1 MTRIKRLTPRLANQI
16 AAGEVVER
24 PASVIKELL
33 ENALDAG
40 ATRIDI
46 SLENGGVKRML
57 VRDNGEGVSPDD
69 LKLALERHA
78 TSKIQEQED
87 LEGIS
92 TLGFRGE
99 ALASIASVSK
109 LTMTSNASDEKS
121 GWRVR
126 SEGESMRSALEP
138 AAHPRGTTVDVEDL
152 FYNTPARRKFL
163 RTERT
168 ELSRIED
175 IVRKISLSHPAVQL
189 QLTHQGKSLRQYASA
204 MSMAEREFRVRQ
216 ALGAAFIEAAM
227 YFEEQKEGMT
237 LSGWIATPSYS
248 RSQADQQYFFVN
260 GRSIRD
266 KVLSHAV
273 RQGYHD
279 VLHHGRQPAY
289 VVFFELDPRL
299 VDVNVHPTKHEVRFR
314 ESRSVH
320 NFIFSTVHHV
330 LSRSLA
336 QGGAATR
343 SQEES
348 IPSAQNYLGPS
359 NGSSS
364 NFAQRSLLMAERE
377 SRPQSLSAAL
387 DFLAMA
393 NPGSNRP
400 EPNAPALAEA
410 GSSDTGSEMRLSA
423 QDGQEIPPLGYAIG
437 QLLGVYILAQNESGL
452 IVVDMHAA
460 HERITYE
467 QMKQQM
473 DEAGVTSQPLLVP
486 QSVAVSTREVT
497 AFELHRDVLL
507 DRGLRLEVASDESI
521 IIRAVPALLQREHAE
536 QLVRDVLADLVEH
549 GQTER
554 LTEQRDELLATMA
567 CHGAVR
573 ANRRLSL
580 QEMNHLLRLMEETER
595 SSQCNH
601 GRPTWF
607 QISLAE
613 LDSLFSRGR

>member
-46 SLENGGVKRML
+46 ALENGGVKRML
-57 VRDNGEGVSPDD
+57 VRDNGEGVSADD

-216 ALGAAFIEAAM
+216 ALGAAFIDAAM

-237 LSGWIATPSYS
+237 LSGWVATPSYS

-289 VVFFELDPRL
+289 VIFFELDPRL

-336 QGGAATR
+336 EGGAATP
-343 SQEES
+343 SQEAS
-348 IPSAQNYLGPS
+348 TPGAQYDP
-359 NGSSS
+359 GSSS
-364 NFAQRSLLMAERE
+364 LSSNLFSQRSLLMAERE
-377 SRPQSLSAAL
+377 GRPQSLSAAL

-393 NPGSNRP
+393 NPRSKAL
-400 EPNAPALAEA
+400 EPGTAPLAEA
-410 GSSDTGSEMRLSA
+410 GSSDAA
-423 QDGQEIPPLGYAIG
+423 QNEQEIPPLGYAIG

-486 QSVAVSTREVT
+486 QSVAVSTREVS
-497 AFELHRDVLL
+497 ALESHRDVLL
-507 DRGLRLEVASDESI
+507 ARGLRLEVASDESI

>member
-1 MTRIKRLTPRLANQI
+1 MTRIQRLSPRLANQI

-33 ENALDAG
+33 ENALDAE

-46 SLENGGVKRML
+46 VLEAGGSKRML
-57 VRDNGEGVSPDD
+57 VRDNGRGVPADD

-78 TSKIQEQED
+78 TSKISEQED
-87 LEGIS
+87 LEGIA

-109 LTMTSNASDEKS
+109 LVMTSNASDEKA
-121 GWRVR
+121 GWCVR
-126 SEGESMRSALEP
+126 SAGESMQSELSP

-163 RTERT
+163 RTEKT
-168 ELSRIED
+168 ELARIED
-175 IVRKISLSHPAVQL
+175 IVRKISLSHPKVQL
-189 QLTHQGKSLRQYASA
+189 SLTHQGKVVRQYAAA
-204 MSMAEREFRVRQ
+204 MSMNERELRVKQ
-216 ALGAAFIEAAM
+216 ALGPAFIEAAM
-227 YFEEQKEGMT
+227 YFEEERGGMR
-237 LSGWIATPSYS
+237 LSGWVATPRYS

-273 RQGYHD
+273 RQGYQD
-279 VLHHGRQPAY
+279 VLHYGRHPAY
-289 VVFFELDPRL
+289 VIFFELDPRH

-314 ESRSVH
+314 ESRGVH
-320 NFIFSTVHHV
+320 DFIFSTIHQV
-330 LSRSLA
+330 LAKSQA
-336 QGGAATR
+336 GGEFARAADDAFQMDGR
-343 SQEES
+343 DA
-348 IPSAQNYLGPS
+348 PSWTGVVS
-359 NGSSS
+359 
-364 NFAQRSLLMAERE
+364 QRSL
-377 SRPQSLSAAL
+377 SLSGAGPSAVNIASAL
-387 DFLAMA
+387 QFLALA
-393 NPGSNRP
+393 KPNQNP
-400 EPNAPALAEA
+400 AFEA
-410 GSSDTGSEMRLSA
+410 
-423 QDGQEIPPLGYAIG
+423 DGQVAQIDDEAPSWRAQPSVAGAEDHGIPPLGFAIG
-437 QLLGVYILAQNESGL
+437 QLLGIYVLAQNAAGL
-452 IVVDMHAA
+452 VVVDMHAA

-473 DEAGVTSQPLLVP
+473 DRMGVTRQPLLVP
-486 QSVAVSTREVT
+486 VSVSLSTREV
-497 AFELHRDVLL
+497 AALEAHL
-507 DRGLRLEVASDESI
+507 DDLSMRGLVFEIASEESI
-521 IIRAVPALLQREHAE
+521 IIRSVPALIQRDQAE
-536 QLVRDVLADLVEH
+536 QLVRDVAADLVEF
-549 GQTER
+549 GQSNR
-554 LTEQRDELLATMA
+554 LQEERDELLATMA
-567 CHGAVR
+567 CHGSVR

>member
-1 MTRIKRLTPRLANQI
+1 MTRIQRLSPRLANQI

-33 ENALDAG
+33 ENALDAE

-46 SLENGGVKRML
+46 VLEAGGSKRML
-57 VRDNGEGVSPDD
+57 VRDNGRGVPADD

-78 TSKIQEQED
+78 TSKISEQED
-87 LEGIS
+87 LEGIA

-109 LTMTSNASDEKS
+109 LVMTSNASDEKA
-121 GWRVR
+121 GWCVR
-126 SEGESMRSALEP
+126 SAGESMQSELSP

-163 RTERT
+163 RTEKT
-168 ELSRIED
+168 ELARIED
-175 IVRKISLSHPAVQL
+175 IVRKISLSHPKVQL
-189 QLTHQGKSLRQYASA
+189 SLMHQGKVVRQYAAA
-204 MSMAEREFRVRQ
+204 MSINERELRVKQ
-216 ALGAAFIEAAM
+216 ALGPAFIEAAM
-227 YFEEQKEGMT
+227 YFEEERGGMR
-237 LSGWIATPSYS
+237 LSGWVATPRYS

-273 RQGYHD
+273 RQGYQD
-279 VLHHGRQPAY
+279 VLHYGRHPAY
-289 VVFFELDPRL
+289 VIFFELDPRH

-314 ESRSVH
+314 ESRGVH
-320 NFIFSTVHHV
+320 DFIFSTIHQV
-330 LSRSLA
+330 LAKSQA
-336 QGGAATR
+336 GGEFARAADDAFQMDGR
-343 SQEES
+343 DA
-348 IPSAQNYLGPS
+348 PSWTGVVS
-359 NGSSS
+359 
-364 NFAQRSLLMAERE
+364 QRSL
-377 SRPQSLSAAL
+377 SLSGTGPSAVNIASAL
-387 DFLAMA
+387 QFLA
-393 NPGSNRP
+393 
-400 EPNAPALAEA
+400 LAKPSQSPTFEA
-410 GSSDTGSEMRLSA
+410 
-423 QDGQEIPPLGYAIG
+423 DGQVAQIDEEAPSWLAQSSVVGAEDHGIPPLGYAIG
-437 QLLGVYILAQNESGL
+437 QLLGIYVLAQNAAGL

-473 DEAGVTSQPLLVP
+473 DRTGVTRQPLLVP
-486 QSVAVSTREVT
+486 VSVSLSTREV
-497 AFELHRDVLL
+497 AALEAHL
-507 DRGLRLEVASDESI
+507 DDLSMRGLVFEIASEESI
-521 IIRAVPALLQREHAE
+521 IIRSVPALIQRDQAE
-536 QLVRDVLADLVEH
+536 QLVRDVAADLVEF
-549 GQTER
+549 GQSNR
-554 LTEQRDELLATMA
+554 LQEERDELLATMA
-567 CHGAVR
+567 CHGSVR

>member
-46 SLENGGVKRML
+46 ALENGGVKRML
-57 VRDNGEGVSPDD
+57 VRDNGEGVSADD

-216 ALGAAFIEAAM
+216 ALGAAFIDAAM

-237 LSGWIATPSYS
+237 LSGWVATPSYS

-289 VVFFELDPRL
+289 VIFFELDPRL

-336 QGGAATR
+336 KGGAATP

-348 IPSAQNYLGPS
+348 MPGAQYDP
-359 NGSSS
+359 GSSS
-364 NFAQRSLLMAERE
+364 LSSNVFSQRSLLMAERE
-377 SRPQSLSAAL
+377 GRPQSLSAAL

-393 NPGSNRP
+393 NPRSKEF
-400 EPNAPALAEA
+400 EPGAAPLAEA
-410 GSSDTGSEMRLSA
+410 GSSDAA
-423 QDGQEIPPLGYAIG
+423 QNEQEIPPLGYAIG

-497 AFELHRDVLL
+497 AFESHRDVLL
-507 DRGLRLEVASDESI
+507 ARGLRLEVASDESI

>member
-1 MTRIKRLTPRLANQI
+1 MTRIQRLSPRLANQI

-33 ENALDAG
+33 ENALDAE

-46 SLENGGVKRML
+46 VLEAGGSKRML
-57 VRDNGEGVSPDD
+57 VRDNGRGVPADD

-78 TSKIQEQED
+78 TSKISEQED
-87 LEGIS
+87 LEGIA

-109 LTMTSNASDEKS
+109 LVMTSNASDEKS
-121 GWRVR
+121 GWCVR
-126 SEGESMRSALEP
+126 SAGESMQSELSP

-163 RTERT
+163 RTEKT
-168 ELSRIED
+168 ELARIED
-175 IVRKISLSHPAVQL
+175 IVRKISLSHPKVQL
-189 QLTHQGKSLRQYASA
+189 SLTHQGKVVRQYAAA
-204 MSMAEREFRVRQ
+204 MSMNERELRVKQ
-216 ALGAAFIEAAM
+216 ALGPAFIEAAM
-227 YFEEQKEGMT
+227 YFEEERGGMR
-237 LSGWIATPSYS
+237 LSGWIATPRYS

-273 RQGYHD
+273 RQGYQD
-279 VLHHGRQPAY
+279 VLHYGRHPAY
-289 VVFFELDPRL
+289 VIFFELNPRH

-314 ESRSVH
+314 ESRGVH
-320 NFIFSTVHHV
+320 DFIFSTIHQV
-330 LSRSLA
+330 LAKSQA
-336 QGGAATR
+336 GGQFERDVDDALQVSGRDA
-343 SQEES
+343 
-348 IPSAQNYLGPS
+348 PSWASGLS
-359 NGSSS
+359 
-364 NFAQRSLLMAERE
+364 QRSL
-377 SRPQSLSAAL
+377 SLSVAGPSAANISSAL
-387 DFLAMA
+387 RFL
-393 NPGSNRP
+393 
-400 EPNAPALAEA
+400 ELAKPSQSAAFEA
-410 GSSDTGSEMRLSA
+410 
-423 QDGQEIPPLGYAIG
+423 DGQVAQRDDEAPSWLAQPVSVAGPEDDGIPPLGYAIG
-437 QLLGVYILAQNESGL
+437 QLLGIYVLAQNTAGL

-473 DEAGVTSQPLLVP
+473 DRTGVTRQPLLVP
-486 QSVAVSTREVT
+486 VSVSLSTREV
-497 AFELHRDVLL
+497 AALEVNQDDLSM
-507 DRGLRLEVASDESI
+507 RGLVFEIASEESI
-521 IIRAVPALLQREHAE
+521 IIRSVPALTQRDQAE
-536 QLVRDVLADLVEH
+536 QLVRDVAADLIEF
-549 GQTER
+549 GQSNR
-554 LTEQRDELLATMA
+554 LKEERDELLATMA
-567 CHGAVR
+567 CHGSVR

-613 LDSLFSRGR
+613 LDGLFSRGR

>member
-46 SLENGGVKRML
+46 ALENGGVKRML
-57 VRDNGEGVSPDD
+57 VRDNGEGVSADD

-216 ALGAAFIEAAM
+216 ALGAAFIDAAM

-237 LSGWIATPSYS
+237 LSGWVATPSYS

-289 VVFFELDPRL
+289 VIFFELDPRL

-336 QGGAATR
+336 KGGAATP
-343 SQEES
+343 SQEAS
-348 IPSAQNYLGPS
+348 MPGAQYDP
-359 NGSSS
+359 GSSS
-364 NFAQRSLLMAERE
+364 LSSNLFSQRSLLMAERE
-377 SRPQSLSAAL
+377 GRPQSLSAAL

-393 NPGSNRP
+393 NPRSKAL
-400 EPNAPALAEA
+400 EPGAAPLAEA
-410 GSSDTGSEMRLSA
+410 GSSDAA
-423 QDGQEIPPLGYAIG
+423 QNEQEIPPLGYAIG

-486 QSVAVSTREVT
+486 QSVAVSTREVS
-497 AFELHRDVLL
+497 ALESHRDVLL
-507 DRGLRLEVASDESI
+507 ARGLRLEVASDESI

>member
-1 MTRIKRLTPRLANQI
+1 MTRIQRLSPRLANQI

-33 ENALDAG
+33 ENALDAE

-46 SLENGGVKRML
+46 VLEAGGSKRML
-57 VRDNGEGVSPDD
+57 VRDNGRGVPADD

-78 TSKIQEQED
+78 TSKISEQED
-87 LEGIS
+87 LEGIA

-109 LTMTSNASDEKS
+109 LVMTSNASDEKA
-121 GWRVR
+121 GWCVR
-126 SEGESMRSALEP
+126 SAGESMQSELSP

-163 RTERT
+163 RTEKT
-168 ELSRIED
+168 ELARIED
-175 IVRKISLSHPAVQL
+175 IVRKISLSHPKVQL
-189 QLTHQGKSLRQYASA
+189 SLTHQGKVVRQYAAA
-204 MSMAEREFRVRQ
+204 MSMNERELRVKQ
-216 ALGAAFIEAAM
+216 ALGPAFIEAAM
-227 YFEEQKEGMT
+227 YFEEERGGMR
-237 LSGWIATPSYS
+237 LSGWVATPRYS

-273 RQGYHD
+273 RQGYQD
-279 VLHHGRQPAY
+279 VLHYGRHPAY
-289 VVFFELDPRL
+289 VIFFELDPRH

-314 ESRSVH
+314 ESRGVH
-320 NFIFSTVHHV
+320 DFIFSTIHQV
-330 LSRSLA
+330 LAKSQA
-336 QGGAATR
+336 GGEFARPADDAFQMDGR
-343 SQEES
+343 DA
-348 IPSAQNYLGPS
+348 PSWTGVVS
-359 NGSSS
+359 
-364 NFAQRSLLMAERE
+364 QRSL
-377 SRPQSLSAAL
+377 SLSGAGPSAVNIASAL
-387 DFLAMA
+387 QFLALA
-393 NPGSNRP
+393 KPNQNP
-400 EPNAPALAEA
+400 AFEA
-410 GSSDTGSEMRLSA
+410 
-423 QDGQEIPPLGYAIG
+423 DGQVAQIDEEAPSWLAQSSVVGAEEHGIPPLGYAIG
-437 QLLGVYILAQNESGL
+437 QLLGIYVLAQNAAGL

-473 DEAGVTSQPLLVP
+473 DRTGVTRQPLLVP
-486 QSVAVSTREVT
+486 VSVSLSTREV
-497 AFELHRDVLL
+497 AALEAHL
-507 DRGLRLEVASDESI
+507 DDLSMRGLVFEIASEESI
-521 IIRAVPALLQREHAE
+521 IIRSVPALIQRDQAE
-536 QLVRDVLADLVEH
+536 QLVRDVAADLVEF
-549 GQTER
+549 GQSNR
-554 LTEQRDELLATMA
+554 LQEERDELLATMA
-567 CHGAVR
+567 CHGSVR

>member
-1 MTRIKRLTPRLANQI
+1 MTRIQRLSPRLANQI

-33 ENALDAG
+33 ENALDAE

-46 SLENGGVKRML
+46 VLEAGGSKRML
-57 VRDNGEGVSPDD
+57 VRDNGRGVPADD

-78 TSKIQEQED
+78 TSKISEQED
-87 LEGIS
+87 LEGIA

-109 LTMTSNASDEKS
+109 LVMTSNASDEKA
-121 GWRVR
+121 GWCVR
-126 SEGESMRSALEP
+126 SAGESMQSELSP

-163 RTERT
+163 RTEKT
-168 ELSRIED
+168 ELARIED
-175 IVRKISLSHPAVQL
+175 IVRKISLSHPKVQL
-189 QLTHQGKSLRQYASA
+189 SLTHQGKVVRQYAAA
-204 MSMAEREFRVRQ
+204 MSMNERELRVKQ
-216 ALGAAFIEAAM
+216 ALGPAFIEAAM
-227 YFEEQKEGMT
+227 YFEEERGGMR
-237 LSGWIATPSYS
+237 LSGWVATPRYS

-273 RQGYHD
+273 RQGYQD
-279 VLHHGRQPAY
+279 VLHYGRHPAY
-289 VVFFELDPRL
+289 VIFFELDPRQ

-314 ESRSVH
+314 ESRGVH
-320 NFIFSTVHHV
+320 DFIFSTIHQV
-330 LSRSLA
+330 LAKSQA
-336 QGGAATR
+336 GGEFARAADDAFQMDGR
-343 SQEES
+343 DA
-348 IPSAQNYLGPS
+348 PSWTGGVS
-359 NGSSS
+359 
-364 NFAQRSLLMAERE
+364 QRSL
-377 SRPQSLSAAL
+377 SLSGAGPSAANIASAL
-387 DFLAMA
+387 QFLELAKPNQ
-393 NPGSNRP
+393 NP
-400 EPNAPALAEA
+400 AFEA
-410 GSSDTGSEMRLSA
+410 
-423 QDGQEIPPLGYAIG
+423 DGQVAQIDDEAPSWLAQPSVAGAEDHGIPPLGYAIG
-437 QLLGVYILAQNESGL
+437 QLLGIYVLAQNAAGL
-452 IVVDMHAA
+452 VVVDMHAA

-473 DEAGVTSQPLLVP
+473 DRMGVTRQPLLVP
-486 QSVAVSTREVT
+486 VSVSLSTREV
-497 AFELHRDVLL
+497 AALEAHRDDLSM
-507 DRGLRLEVASDESI
+507 RGLVFEIASEESI
-521 IIRAVPALLQREHAE
+521 IIRSVPALIQRDQAE
-536 QLVRDVLADLVEH
+536 QLVRDVAADLVEF
-549 GQTER
+549 GQSNR
-554 LTEQRDELLATMA
+554 LQEERDELLATMA
-567 CHGAVR
+567 CHGSVR

>member
-46 SLENGGVKRML
+46 ALENGGVKRML
-57 VRDNGEGVSPDD
+57 VRDNGEGVSADD

-78 TSKIQEQED
+78 TSKIQEQQD

-216 ALGAAFIEAAM
+216 ALGAAFIDAAM

-237 LSGWIATPSYS
+237 LSGWVATPSYS

-289 VVFFELDPRL
+289 VIFFELDPRL

-336 QGGAATR
+336 KGGAATP

-348 IPSAQNYLGPS
+348 MPGAQYDP
-359 NGSSS
+359 GSSS
-364 NFAQRSLLMAERE
+364 LSSNLFSQRSLLMAERE
-377 SRPQSLSAAL
+377 GRPQSLSAAL

-393 NPGSNRP
+393 NPRSKAL
-400 EPNAPALAEA
+400 EPGAAPLAEA
-410 GSSDTGSEMRLSA
+410 GSSDAA
-423 QDGQEIPPLGYAIG
+423 QNEQEIPPLGYAIG

-486 QSVAVSTREVT
+486 QSVAVSTREVS
-497 AFELHRDVLL
+497 ALESHRDVLL

>member
-46 SLENGGVKRML
+46 SLESGGVKRMV
-57 VRDNGEGVSPDD
+57 VRDNGEGVPPDD

-78 TSKIQEQED
+78 TSKIHEQED

-216 ALGAAFIEAAM
+216 ALGAAFIDAAM

-237 LSGWIATPSYS
+237 LSGWVATPSYS

-289 VVFFELDPRL
+289 VIFFELDPRL

-330 LSRSLA
+330 LSCSLA
-336 QGGAATR
+336 EGGAATP
-343 SQEES
+343 SQEAS
-348 IPSAQNYLGPS
+348 TPGAQYDP
-359 NGSSS
+359 GSSS
-364 NFAQRSLLMAERE
+364 LSSNLFSQRSLLMAERE
-377 SRPQSLSAAL
+377 GRPQSLSAAL

-393 NPGSNRP
+393 NPRSKAL
-400 EPNAPALAEA
+400 EPGTAPLAEA
-410 GSSDTGSEMRLSA
+410 GSSDAA
-423 QDGQEIPPLGYAIG
+423 QNEQEIPPLGYAIG

-486 QSVAVSTREVT
+486 QSVAVSTREVS
-497 AFELHRDVLL
+497 ALESHRDVLL
-507 DRGLRLEVASDESI
+507 ARGLRLEVASDESI

>member
-1 MTRIKRLTPRLANQI
+1 MTRIQRLSPRLANQI

-33 ENALDAG
+33 ENALDAE

-46 SLENGGVKRML
+46 VLEAGGSKRML
-57 VRDNGEGVSPDD
+57 VRDNGRGVPADD

-78 TSKIQEQED
+78 TSKISEQED
-87 LEGIS
+87 LEGIA

-109 LTMTSNASDEKS
+109 LVMTSNASDEKA
-121 GWRVR
+121 GWCVR
-126 SEGESMRSALEP
+126 SAGESMQSELSP

-163 RTERT
+163 RTEKT
-168 ELSRIED
+168 ELARIED
-175 IVRKISLSHPAVQL
+175 IVRKISLSHPKVQL
-189 QLTHQGKSLRQYASA
+189 SLTHQGKVVRQYAAA
-204 MSMAEREFRVRQ
+204 MSMNERELRVKQ
-216 ALGAAFIEAAM
+216 ALGPAFIEAAM
-227 YFEEQKEGMT
+227 YFEEERGGMR
-237 LSGWIATPSYS
+237 LSGWVATPRYS

-273 RQGYHD
+273 RQGYQD
-279 VLHHGRQPAY
+279 VLHYGRHPAY
-289 VVFFELDPRL
+289 VIFSELDPRH

-314 ESRSVH
+314 ESRGVH
-320 NFIFSTVHHV
+320 DFIFSTIHQV
-330 LSRSLA
+330 LAKSQAGGEFARAVDDAFQMGTREAPSWT
-336 QGGAATR
+336 GGA
-343 SQEES
+343 S
-348 IPSAQNYLGPS
+348 
-359 NGSSS
+359 
-364 NFAQRSLLMAERE
+364 QRSL
-377 SRPQSLSAAL
+377 SLSGAGPSAANIASAL
-387 DFLAMA
+387 QFLALA
-393 NPGSNRP
+393 KPNQNPAF
-400 EPNAPALAEA
+400 EADDQVAQIDDEAPSWLAQPSVA
-410 GSSDTGSEMRLSA
+410 GAEDHG
-423 QDGQEIPPLGYAIG
+423 IPPLGYAIG
-437 QLLGVYILAQNESGL
+437 QLLGIYVLAQNAAGL
-452 IVVDMHAA
+452 VVVDMHAA

-473 DEAGVTSQPLLVP
+473 DRTGVTRQPLLVP
-486 QSVAVSTREVT
+486 VSVSLSTREV
-497 AFELHRDVLL
+497 AALEAHRDDLSM
-507 DRGLRLEVASDESI
+507 RGLVFEIASEESI
-521 IIRAVPALLQREHAE
+521 IIRSVPALIQRDQAE
-536 QLVRDVLADLVEH
+536 QLVRDVAADLVEF
-549 GQTER
+549 GQSNR
-554 LTEQRDELLATMA
+554 LQEERDELLATMA
-567 CHGAVR
+567 CHGSVR

>member
-1 MTRIKRLTPRLANQI
+1 MTRIQRLSPRLANQI

-33 ENALDAG
+33 ENALDAE

-46 SLENGGVKRML
+46 VLEAGGSKRML
-57 VRDNGEGVSPDD
+57 VRDNGRGVPADD

-78 TSKIQEQED
+78 TSKISEQED
-87 LEGIS
+87 LEGIA

-109 LTMTSNASDEKS
+109 LVMTSNASDEKA
-121 GWRVR
+121 GWCVR
-126 SEGESMRSALEP
+126 SAGESMQSELSP

-163 RTERT
+163 RTEKT
-168 ELSRIED
+168 ELARIED
-175 IVRKISLSHPAVQL
+175 IVRKISLSHPKVQL
-189 QLTHQGKSLRQYASA
+189 SLTHQGKVVRQYAAA
-204 MSMAEREFRVRQ
+204 MSMNERELRVKQ
-216 ALGAAFIEAAM
+216 ALGPAFIEAAM
-227 YFEEQKEGMT
+227 YFEEERGGMR
-237 LSGWIATPSYS
+237 LSGWVATPRYS

-273 RQGYHD
+273 RQGYQD
-279 VLHHGRQPAY
+279 VLHYGRHPAY
-289 VVFFELDPRL
+289 VIFFELDPRH

-314 ESRSVH
+314 ESRGVH
-320 NFIFSTVHHV
+320 DFIFSTIHQV
-330 LSRSLA
+330 LAKSQA
-336 QGGAATR
+336 GGEFARAADDAFQMDGR
-343 SQEES
+343 DA
-348 IPSAQNYLGPS
+348 PSWTGVVS
-359 NGSSS
+359 
-364 NFAQRSLLMAERE
+364 QRSL
-377 SRPQSLSAAL
+377 SLSGAGPSAVNIASAL
-387 DFLAMA
+387 QFLALA
-393 NPGSNRP
+393 KPNQNP
-400 EPNAPALAEA
+400 AFEA
-410 GSSDTGSEMRLSA
+410 
-423 QDGQEIPPLGYAIG
+423 DGQVAQIDEEAPSWLAQSSVVGAEDHGIPPLGYAIG
-437 QLLGVYILAQNESGL
+437 QLLGIYVLAQNAAGL

-473 DEAGVTSQPLLVP
+473 DRMGVTRQPLLVP
-486 QSVAVSTREVT
+486 VSVSLSTREV
-497 AFELHRDVLL
+497 AALEAHRDDLSM
-507 DRGLRLEVASDESI
+507 RGLVFEIASEESI
-521 IIRAVPALLQREHAE
+521 IIRSVPALIQRDQAE
-536 QLVRDVLADLVEH
+536 QLVRDVAADLVEF
-549 GQTER
+549 GQSNR
-554 LTEQRDELLATMA
+554 LQEERDELLATMA
-567 CHGAVR
+567 CHGSVR

>member
-1 MTRIKRLTPRLANQI
+1 MTRIQRLSPRLANQI

-33 ENALDAG
+33 ENALDAE

-46 SLENGGVKRML
+46 VLEAGGSKRML
-57 VRDNGEGVSPDD
+57 VRDNGRGVPADD

-78 TSKIQEQED
+78 TSKISEQED
-87 LEGIS
+87 LEGIA

-109 LTMTSNASDEKS
+109 LVMTSNASDEKA
-121 GWRVR
+121 GWCVR
-126 SEGESMRSALEP
+126 SAGESMQSELSP

-163 RTERT
+163 RTEKT
-168 ELSRIED
+168 ELARIED
-175 IVRKISLSHPAVQL
+175 IVRKISLSHPKVQL
-189 QLTHQGKSLRQYASA
+189 SLTHQGKVVRQYAAA
-204 MSMAEREFRVRQ
+204 MSMNERELRVKQ
-216 ALGAAFIEAAM
+216 ALGPAFIEAAM
-227 YFEEQKEGMT
+227 YFEEERGGMR
-237 LSGWIATPSYS
+237 LSGWVATPRYS

-273 RQGYHD
+273 RQGYQD
-279 VLHHGRQPAY
+279 VLHYGRHPAY
-289 VVFFELDPRL
+289 VIFFELDPRH

-314 ESRSVH
+314 ESRGVH
-320 NFIFSTVHHV
+320 DFIFSTIHQV
-330 LSRSLA
+330 LAKSQA
-336 QGGAATR
+336 GGEFARPADDAFQMDGR
-343 SQEES
+343 DA
-348 IPSAQNYLGPS
+348 PSWTGVVS
-359 NGSSS
+359 
-364 NFAQRSLLMAERE
+364 QRSL
-377 SRPQSLSAAL
+377 SLS
-387 DFLAMA
+387 
-393 NPGSNRP
+393 G
-400 EPNAPALAEA
+400 A
-410 GSSDTGSEMRLSA
+410 GSSAVNIASA
-423 QDGQEIPPLGYAIG
+423 LQFLALAKPNQNPAFEADGQVAQIDEEAPSWLAQSSVVGAEEHGIPPLGYAIG
-437 QLLGVYILAQNESGL
+437 QLLGIYVLAQNAAGL

-473 DEAGVTSQPLLVP
+473 DRTGVTRQPLLVP
-486 QSVAVSTREVT
+486 VSVSLSTREV
-497 AFELHRDVLL
+497 AALEAHL
-507 DRGLRLEVASDESI
+507 DDLSMRGLVFEIASEESI
-521 IIRAVPALLQREHAE
+521 IIRSVPALIQRDQAE
-536 QLVRDVLADLVEH
+536 QLVRDVAADLVEF
-549 GQTER
+549 GQSNR
-554 LTEQRDELLATMA
+554 LQEERDELLATMA
-567 CHGAVR
+567 CHGSVR

>member
-1 MTRIKRLTPRLANQI
+1 MTRIQRLSPRLANQI

-33 ENALDAG
+33 ENALDAE

-46 SLENGGVKRML
+46 VLEAGGSKRML
-57 VRDNGEGVSPDD
+57 VRDNGRGVPADD

-78 TSKIQEQED
+78 TSKISEQED
-87 LEGIS
+87 LEGIA

-109 LTMTSNASDEKS
+109 LVMTSNASDEKA
-121 GWRVR
+121 GWCVR
-126 SEGESMRSALEP
+126 SAGESMQSELSP

-163 RTERT
+163 RTEKT
-168 ELSRIED
+168 ELARIED
-175 IVRKISLSHPAVQL
+175 IVRKISLSHPKVQL
-189 QLTHQGKSLRQYASA
+189 SLTHQGKVVRQYAAA
-204 MSMAEREFRVRQ
+204 MSMNERELRVKQ
-216 ALGAAFIEAAM
+216 ALGPAFIEAAM
-227 YFEEQKEGMT
+227 YFEEERGGMR
-237 LSGWIATPSYS
+237 LSGWVATPRYS

-273 RQGYHD
+273 RQGYQD
-279 VLHHGRQPAY
+279 VLHYGRHPAY
-289 VVFFELDPRL
+289 VIFFELDPRH

-314 ESRSVH
+314 ESRGVH
-320 NFIFSTVHHV
+320 DFIFSTIHQV
-330 LSRSLA
+330 LAKSQA
-336 QGGAATR
+336 GGEFARAADDAFQMDGR
-343 SQEES
+343 DA
-348 IPSAQNYLGPS
+348 PSWTGIVS
-359 NGSSS
+359 
-364 NFAQRSLLMAERE
+364 QRSL
-377 SRPQSLSAAL
+377 SLSGAGPSAVNIASAL
-387 DFLAMA
+387 QFLALA
-393 NPGSNRP
+393 KPNQNP
-400 EPNAPALAEA
+400 AFEA
-410 GSSDTGSEMRLSA
+410 
-423 QDGQEIPPLGYAIG
+423 DGQVAQIDEEAPSWLAQSSVVGAEEHGIPPLGYAIG
-437 QLLGVYILAQNESGL
+437 QLLGIYVLAQNAAGL

-473 DEAGVTSQPLLVP
+473 DRTGVTRQPLLVP
-486 QSVAVSTREVT
+486 VSVSLSTREV
-497 AFELHRDVLL
+497 AALEAHL
-507 DRGLRLEVASDESI
+507 DDLSMRGLVFEIASEESI
-521 IIRAVPALLQREHAE
+521 IIRSVPALIQRDQAE
-536 QLVRDVLADLVEH
+536 QLVRDVAADLVEF
-549 GQTER
+549 GQSNR
-554 LTEQRDELLATMA
+554 LQEERDELLATMA
-567 CHGAVR
+567 CHGSVR

>member
-1 MTRIKRLTPRLANQI
+1 
-16 AAGEVVER
+16 
-24 PASVIKELL
+24 
-33 ENALDAG
+33 
-40 ATRIDI
+40 
-46 SLENGGVKRML
+46 
-57 VRDNGEGVSPDD
+57 
-69 LKLALERHA
+69 
-78 TSKIQEQED
+78 
-87 LEGIS
+87 
-92 TLGFRGE
+92 
-99 ALASIASVSK
+99 
-109 LTMTSNASDEKS
+109 
-121 GWRVR
+121 
-126 SEGESMRSALEP
+126 MRSALEP
-138 AAHPRGTTVDVEDL
+138 AAHPRGTTVDVADL

-175 IVRKISLSHPAVQL
+175 VVRKISLSHPAVQL
-189 QLTHQGKSLRQYASA
+189 QLTHQGKSLRQYVSA

-216 ALGAAFIEAAM
+216 ALGAAFIDAAM

-237 LSGWIATPSYS
+237 LSGWVATPSYS

-289 VVFFELDPRL
+289 VIFFELDPRL

-336 QGGAATR
+336 KGGAGTP

-348 IPSAQNYLGPS
+348 MPGAQYDP
-359 NGSSS
+359 GSSS
-364 NFAQRSLLMAERE
+364 LSSNLFSQRSLLMAERE
-377 SRPQSLSAAL
+377 RRPQSLSAAL

-393 NPGSNRP
+393 NPRSKAF
-400 EPNAPALAEA
+400 EPGAAPLAEA
-410 GSSDTGSEMRLSA
+410 GSSDAA
-423 QDGQEIPPLGYAIG
+423 QNEQEIPPLGYAIG

-497 AFELHRDVLL
+497 AFESHRDVLL

>member
-46 SLENGGVKRML
+46 ALENGGVKRML
-57 VRDNGEGVSPDD
+57 VRDNGEGVSADD

-78 TSKIQEQED
+78 TSKIKEQED

-216 ALGAAFIEAAM
+216 ALGAAFIDAAM

-237 LSGWIATPSYS
+237 LSGWVATPSYS

-289 VVFFELDPRL
+289 VIFFELDPRL

-336 QGGAATR
+336 EGGAATP
-343 SQEES
+343 SQEAS
-348 IPSAQNYLGPS
+348 TPGAQYDP
-359 NGSSS
+359 GSSS
-364 NFAQRSLLMAERE
+364 LSSNLFSQRSLLMAERE
-377 SRPQSLSAAL
+377 GRPQSLSAAL

-393 NPGSNRP
+393 NPRSKAL
-400 EPNAPALAEA
+400 EPGTAPLAEA
-410 GSSDTGSEMRLSA
+410 GSSDAA
-423 QDGQEIPPLGYAIG
+423 QNEQEIPPLGYAIG

-486 QSVAVSTREVT
+486 QSVAVSTREVS
-497 AFELHRDVLL
+497 ALESHRDVLL
-507 DRGLRLEVASDESI
+507 ARGLRLEVASDESI

>member
-289 VVFFELDPRL
+289 VIFFELDPRL

-336 QGGAATR
+336 KGGAATP
-343 SQEES
+343 SQEE
-348 IPSAQNYLGPS
+348 PMPGAQYDP
-359 NGSSS
+359 GSSS
-364 NFAQRSLLMAERE
+364 LPSNVFSQRSLLMAERE
-377 SRPQSLSAAL
+377 GRPQSLSAAL

-393 NPGSNRP
+393 NPRSKAL
-400 EPNAPALAEA
+400 EPGAAPFAEA
-410 GSSDTGSEMRLSA
+410 GSSDAA
-423 QDGQEIPPLGYAIG
+423 QNEQEIPPLGYAIG

-486 QSVAVSTREVT
+486 QSVAVSTREVL
-497 AFELHRDVLL
+497 ALESHRDALL
-507 DRGLRLEVASDESI
+507 ARGLRLEVASDESI

>member
-1 MTRIKRLTPRLANQI
+1 MTRIQRLSPRLANQI

-33 ENALDAG
+33 ENALDAE

-46 SLENGGVKRML
+46 VLEAGGSKRML
-57 VRDNGEGVSPDD
+57 VRDNGRGVPADD

-78 TSKIQEQED
+78 TSKISEQED
-87 LEGIS
+87 LEGIA

-109 LTMTSNASDEKS
+109 LVMTSNASDEKA
-121 GWRVR
+121 GWCVR
-126 SEGESMRSALEP
+126 SAGESMQSELSP

-163 RTERT
+163 RTEKT
-168 ELSRIED
+168 ELARIED
-175 IVRKISLSHPAVQL
+175 IVRKISLSHPKVQL
-189 QLTHQGKSLRQYASA
+189 SLTPQGKVVRQYAAA
-204 MSMAEREFRVRQ
+204 MSMNERELRVKQ
-216 ALGAAFIEAAM
+216 ALGPAFIEAAM
-227 YFEEQKEGMT
+227 YFEEERGGMR
-237 LSGWIATPSYS
+237 LSGWVATPRYS

-273 RQGYHD
+273 RQGYQD
-279 VLHHGRQPAY
+279 VLHYGRHPAY
-289 VVFFELDPRL
+289 VIFFELDPRH

-314 ESRSVH
+314 ESRGVH
-320 NFIFSTVHHV
+320 DFIFSTIHQV
-330 LSRSLA
+330 LAKSQA
-336 QGGAATR
+336 GGEFARAADDAFQMDGR
-343 SQEES
+343 DA
-348 IPSAQNYLGPS
+348 PSWTGVVS
-359 NGSSS
+359 
-364 NFAQRSLLMAERE
+364 QRSL
-377 SRPQSLSAAL
+377 SLSGAGPSAVNIASAL
-387 DFLAMA
+387 QFLALA
-393 NPGSNRP
+393 KPNQNP
-400 EPNAPALAEA
+400 AFEA
-410 GSSDTGSEMRLSA
+410 
-423 QDGQEIPPLGYAIG
+423 DGQVAQIDEEAPSWLAQSSVVGAEEHGIPPLGYAIG
-437 QLLGVYILAQNESGL
+437 QLLGIYVLAQNAAGL

-473 DEAGVTSQPLLVP
+473 DRTGVTRQPLLVP
-486 QSVAVSTREVT
+486 VSVSLSTREV
-497 AFELHRDVLL
+497 AALEAHL
-507 DRGLRLEVASDESI
+507 DDLSMRGLVFEIASEESI
-521 IIRAVPALLQREHAE
+521 IIRSVPALIQRDQAE
-536 QLVRDVLADLVEH
+536 QLVRDVAADLVEF
-549 GQTER
+549 GQSNR
-554 LTEQRDELLATMA
+554 LQEERDELLATMA
-567 CHGAVR
+567 CHGSVR

>member
-1 MTRIKRLTPRLANQI
+1 MTRIQRLSPRLANQI

-33 ENALDAG
+33 ENALDAE

-46 SLENGGVKRML
+46 VLEAGGSKRML
-57 VRDNGEGVSPDD
+57 VRDNGRGVPADD

-78 TSKIQEQED
+78 TSKISEQED
-87 LEGIS
+87 LEGIA

-109 LTMTSNASDEKS
+109 LVMTSNASDEKA
-121 GWRVR
+121 GWCVR
-126 SEGESMRSALEP
+126 SAGESMQSELSP

-163 RTERT
+163 RTEKT
-168 ELSRIED
+168 ELARIED
-175 IVRKISLSHPAVQL
+175 IVRKISLSHPKVQL
-189 QLTHQGKSLRQYASA
+189 SLTHQGKVVRQYAAA
-204 MSMAEREFRVRQ
+204 MSMNERELRVKQ
-216 ALGAAFIEAAM
+216 ALGPAFIEAAM
-227 YFEEQKEGMT
+227 YFEEERGGMR
-237 LSGWIATPSYS
+237 LSGWVATPRYS

-273 RQGYHD
+273 RQGYQD
-279 VLHHGRQPAY
+279 VLHYGRHPAY
-289 VVFFELDPRL
+289 VIFFELDPRH

-314 ESRSVH
+314 ESRGVH
-320 NFIFSTVHHV
+320 DFIFSTIHQV
-330 LSRSLA
+330 LAKSQAGGEFARAADDAFQMDGREAPSWT
-336 QGGAATR
+336 GGA
-343 SQEES
+343 S
-348 IPSAQNYLGPS
+348 
-359 NGSSS
+359 
-364 NFAQRSLLMAERE
+364 QRSL
-377 SRPQSLSAAL
+377 SLSGAGPSAANIASAL
-387 DFLAMA
+387 QFLALA
-393 NPGSNRP
+393 KPNQNPAF
-400 EPNAPALAEA
+400 EADDQVAQIDDEAPSWLAQPSVA
-410 GSSDTGSEMRLSA
+410 GAEDHG
-423 QDGQEIPPLGYAIG
+423 IPPLGYAIG
-437 QLLGVYILAQNESGL
+437 QLLGIYVLAQNAAGL

-473 DEAGVTSQPLLVP
+473 DRTGVTRQPLLVP
-486 QSVAVSTREVT
+486 VSVSLSTREV
-497 AFELHRDVLL
+497 AALEAHL
-507 DRGLRLEVASDESI
+507 DDLSMRGLVFEIASEESI
-521 IIRAVPALLQREHAE
+521 IIRSVPALIQRDQAE
-536 QLVRDVLADLVEH
+536 QLVRDVAADLVEF
-549 GQTER
+549 GQSNR
-554 LTEQRDELLATMA
+554 LQEERDELLATMA
-567 CHGAVR
+567 CHGSVR

>member
-1 MTRIKRLTPRLANQI
+1 MTRIQRLSPRLANQI

-33 ENALDAG
+33 ENALDAE

-46 SLENGGVKRML
+46 VLEAGGSKRML
-57 VRDNGEGVSPDD
+57 VRDNGRGVPADD

-78 TSKIQEQED
+78 TSKISEQED
-87 LEGIS
+87 LEGIA

-109 LTMTSNASDEKS
+109 LVMTSNASDEKA
-121 GWRVR
+121 GWCVR
-126 SEGESMRSALEP
+126 SAGESMQSELSP

-163 RTERT
+163 RTEKT
-168 ELSRIED
+168 ELARIED
-175 IVRKISLSHPAVQL
+175 IVRKISLSHPKVQL
-189 QLTHQGKSLRQYASA
+189 SLTHQGKVVRQYAAA
-204 MSMAEREFRVRQ
+204 MSMNERELRVKQ
-216 ALGAAFIEAAM
+216 ALGPAFIEAAM
-227 YFEEQKEGMT
+227 YFEEERGGMR
-237 LSGWIATPSYS
+237 LSGWVATPRYS

-273 RQGYHD
+273 RQGYQD
-279 VLHHGRQPAY
+279 VLHYGRHPAY
-289 VVFFELDPRL
+289 VIFFELDPRH

-314 ESRSVH
+314 ESRGVH
-320 NFIFSTVHHV
+320 DFIFSTIHQV
-330 LSRSLA
+330 LAKSQAGGEFARAADDAFQMDGREAPSWT
-336 QGGAATR
+336 GGA
-343 SQEES
+343 S
-348 IPSAQNYLGPS
+348 
-359 NGSSS
+359 
-364 NFAQRSLLMAERE
+364 QRSL
-377 SRPQSLSAAL
+377 SLSGAGPSAANIASAL
-387 DFLAMA
+387 QFLALA
-393 NPGSNRP
+393 KPNQNP
-400 EPNAPALAEA
+400 AFEA
-410 GSSDTGSEMRLSA
+410 
-423 QDGQEIPPLGYAIG
+423 DGQVAQIDEEAPSWLAQSSVVGAEEHGIPPLGYAIG
-437 QLLGVYILAQNESGL
+437 QLLGIYVLAQNAAGL

-473 DEAGVTSQPLLVP
+473 DRTGVTRQPLLVP
-486 QSVAVSTREVT
+486 VSVSLSTREV
-497 AFELHRDVLL
+497 AALEAHL
-507 DRGLRLEVASDESI
+507 DDLSMRGLVFEIASEESI
-521 IIRAVPALLQREHAE
+521 IIRSVPALIQRDQAE
-536 QLVRDVLADLVEH
+536 QLVRDVAADLVEF
-549 GQTER
+549 GQSNR
-554 LTEQRDELLATMA
+554 LQEERDELLATMA
-567 CHGAVR
+567 CHGSVR

>member
-1 MTRIKRLTPRLANQI
+1 MTRIQRLSPRLANQI

-33 ENALDAG
+33 ENALDAE

-46 SLENGGVKRML
+46 VLEAGGSKRML
-57 VRDNGEGVSPDD
+57 VRDNGRGVPADD

-78 TSKIQEQED
+78 TSKISEQDD
-87 LEGIS
+87 LEGIA

-109 LTMTSNASDEKS
+109 LVMTSNASDEKA
-121 GWRVR
+121 GWCVR
-126 SEGESMRSALEP
+126 SAGESMQSELSP

-163 RTERT
+163 RTEKT
-168 ELSRIED
+168 ELARIED
-175 IVRKISLSHPAVQL
+175 IVRKISLSHPKVQL
-189 QLTHQGKSLRQYASA
+189 SLTHQGKVVRQYAAA
-204 MSMAEREFRVRQ
+204 MSMNERELRVKQ
-216 ALGAAFIEAAM
+216 ALGPAFIEAAM
-227 YFEEQKEGMT
+227 YFEEERGGMR
-237 LSGWIATPSYS
+237 LSGWIATPRYS

-273 RQGYHD
+273 RQGYQD
-279 VLHHGRQPAY
+279 VLHYGRHPAY
-289 VVFFELDPRL
+289 VIFFELDPRH

-314 ESRSVH
+314 ESRGVH
-320 NFIFSTVHHV
+320 DFIFSTIHQV
-330 LSRSLA
+330 LAKSQA
-336 QGGAATR
+336 GGEFARAADDAFQMDGR
-343 SQEES
+343 DA
-348 IPSAQNYLGPS
+348 PSWTGVVS
-359 NGSSS
+359 
-364 NFAQRSLLMAERE
+364 QRSL
-377 SRPQSLSAAL
+377 SLS
-387 DFLAMA
+387 
-393 NPGSNRP
+393 G
-400 EPNAPALAEA
+400 A
-410 GSSDTGSEMRLSA
+410 GSSAVNIASA
-423 QDGQEIPPLGYAIG
+423 LQFLALAKPNQNPAFEADGQVAQIDEEAPSWLAQSSVVGAEEHGIPPLGYAIG
-437 QLLGVYILAQNESGL
+437 QLLGIYVLAQNAAGL

-473 DEAGVTSQPLLVP
+473 DRMGVTRQPLLVP
-486 QSVAVSTREVT
+486 VSVSLSTREV
-497 AFELHRDVLL
+497 AALEAHRDDLSM
-507 DRGLRLEVASDESI
+507 RGLVFEIASEESI
-521 IIRAVPALLQREHAE
+521 IIRSVPALIQRDQAE
-536 QLVRDVLADLVEH
+536 QLVRDVAADLVEF
-549 GQTER
+549 GQSNR
-554 LTEQRDELLATMA
+554 LQEERDELLATMA
-567 CHGAVR
+567 CHGSVR

>member
-1 MTRIKRLTPRLANQI
+1 MTRIQRLSPRLANQI

-33 ENALDAG
+33 ENALDAE

-46 SLENGGVKRML
+46 VLEAGGSKRML
-57 VRDNGEGVSPDD
+57 VRDNGRGVPADD

-78 TSKIQEQED
+78 TSKISEQED
-87 LEGIS
+87 LEGIA

-109 LTMTSNASDEKS
+109 LVMTSNASDEKA
-121 GWRVR
+121 GWCVR
-126 SEGESMRSALEP
+126 SAGESMQSELSP

-163 RTERT
+163 RTEKT
-168 ELSRIED
+168 ELARIED
-175 IVRKISLSHPAVQL
+175 IVRKISLSHPKVQL
-189 QLTHQGKSLRQYASA
+189 SLTHQGKVVRQYAAA
-204 MSMAEREFRVRQ
+204 MSMNERELRVKQ
-216 ALGAAFIEAAM
+216 ALGPAFIEAAM
-227 YFEEQKEGMT
+227 YFEEERGGMR
-237 LSGWIATPSYS
+237 LSGWVATPRYS

-273 RQGYHD
+273 RQGYQD
-279 VLHHGRQPAY
+279 VLHYGRHPAY
-289 VVFFELDPRL
+289 VIFFELDPRH

-314 ESRSVH
+314 ESRGVH
-320 NFIFSTVHHV
+320 DFIFSTIHQV
-330 LSRSLA
+330 LAKSQA
-336 QGGAATR
+336 GGEFARAADDAFQMDGR
-343 SQEES
+343 DA
-348 IPSAQNYLGPS
+348 PSWTGVVS
-359 NGSSS
+359 
-364 NFAQRSLLMAERE
+364 QRSL
-377 SRPQSLSAAL
+377 SLSGAGPSAVNIASAL
-387 DFLAMA
+387 QFLALA
-393 NPGSNRP
+393 K
-400 EPNAPALAEA
+400 PNQNSAFEA
-410 GSSDTGSEMRLSA
+410 
-423 QDGQEIPPLGYAIG
+423 DGQVAQIDEEAPSWLAQSSVVGAEEHGIPPLGYAIG
-437 QLLGVYILAQNESGL
+437 QLLGIYVLAQNAAGL

-473 DEAGVTSQPLLVP
+473 DRTGVTRQPLLVP
-486 QSVAVSTREVT
+486 VSVSLSTREV
-497 AFELHRDVLL
+497 AALEAHL
-507 DRGLRLEVASDESI
+507 DDLSMRGLVFEIASEESI
-521 IIRAVPALLQREHAE
+521 IIRSVPALIQRDQAE
-536 QLVRDVLADLVEH
+536 QLVRDVAADLVEF
-549 GQTER
+549 GQSNR
-554 LTEQRDELLATMA
+554 LQEERDELLATMA
-567 CHGAVR
+567 CHGSVR

>member
-1 MTRIKRLTPRLANQI
+1 MTRIQRLSPRLANQI

-33 ENALDAG
+33 ENALDAE

-46 SLENGGVKRML
+46 VLEAGGSKRML
-57 VRDNGEGVSPDD
+57 VRDNGRGVPADD

-78 TSKIQEQED
+78 TSKISEQED
-87 LEGIS
+87 LEGIA

-109 LTMTSNASDEKS
+109 LVMTSNASDEKA
-121 GWRVR
+121 GWCVR
-126 SEGESMRSALEP
+126 SAGESMQSELSP

-163 RTERT
+163 RTEKT
-168 ELSRIED
+168 ELARIED
-175 IVRKISLSHPAVQL
+175 IVRKISLSHPKVQL
-189 QLTHQGKSLRQYASA
+189 SLTHQGKVVRQYAAA
-204 MSMAEREFRVRQ
+204 MSMNERELRVKQ
-216 ALGAAFIEAAM
+216 ALGPAFIEAAM
-227 YFEEQKEGMT
+227 YFEEERGGMR
-237 LSGWIATPSYS
+237 LSGWVATPRYS

-273 RQGYHD
+273 RQGYQD
-279 VLHHGRQPAY
+279 VLHYGRHPAY
-289 VVFFELDPRL
+289 VIFFELDPRH

-314 ESRSVH
+314 ESRGVH
-320 NFIFSTVHHV
+320 DFIFSTIHQV
-330 LSRSLA
+330 LAKSQAGGEFARAADDAFQMDGREAPSWT
-336 QGGAATR
+336 GGA
-343 SQEES
+343 S
-348 IPSAQNYLGPS
+348 
-359 NGSSS
+359 
-364 NFAQRSLLMAERE
+364 QRSL
-377 SRPQSLSAAL
+377 SLSGAGPSAVNIASAL
-387 DFLAMA
+387 QFLALA
-393 NPGSNRP
+393 KPNQNP
-400 EPNAPALAEA
+400 AFEA
-410 GSSDTGSEMRLSA
+410 
-423 QDGQEIPPLGYAIG
+423 DGQVAQIDEEAPSWLAQSSVVGAEEHGIPPLGYAIG
-437 QLLGVYILAQNESGL
+437 QLLGIYVLAQNAAGL

-473 DEAGVTSQPLLVP
+473 DRTGVTRQPLLVP
-486 QSVAVSTREVT
+486 VSVSLSTREV
-497 AFELHRDVLL
+497 AALEAHL
-507 DRGLRLEVASDESI
+507 DDLSMRGLVFEIASEESI
-521 IIRAVPALLQREHAE
+521 IIRSVPALIQRDQAE
-536 QLVRDVLADLVEH
+536 QLVRDVAADLVEF
-549 GQTER
+549 GQSNR
-554 LTEQRDELLATMA
+554 LQEERDELLATMA
-567 CHGAVR
+567 CHGSVR

>member
-1 MTRIKRLTPRLANQI
+1 MTRIQRLSPRLANQI

-33 ENALDAG
+33 ENALDAE

-46 SLENGGVKRML
+46 VLEAGGSKRML
-57 VRDNGEGVSPDD
+57 VRDNGRGVPADD

-78 TSKIQEQED
+78 TSKISEQED
-87 LEGIS
+87 LEGIA

-109 LTMTSNASDEKS
+109 LVMTSNASDEKA
-121 GWRVR
+121 GWCVR
-126 SEGESMRSALEP
+126 SAGESMQSELSP

-163 RTERT
+163 RTEKT
-168 ELSRIED
+168 ELARIED
-175 IVRKISLSHPAVQL
+175 IVRKISLSHPKVQL
-189 QLTHQGKSLRQYASA
+189 SLTHQGKVVRQYAAA
-204 MSMAEREFRVRQ
+204 MSMNERELRVKQ
-216 ALGAAFIEAAM
+216 ALGPAFIEAAM
-227 YFEEQKEGMT
+227 YFEEERGGMR
-237 LSGWIATPSYS
+237 LSGWVATPRYS

-273 RQGYHD
+273 RQGYQD
-279 VLHHGRQPAY
+279 VLHYGRHPAY
-289 VVFFELDPRL
+289 VIFFELDPRH

-314 ESRSVH
+314 ESRGVH
-320 NFIFSTVHHV
+320 DFIFSTIHQV
-330 LSRSLA
+330 LAKSQA
-336 QGGAATR
+336 GGEFARAADDAFQMDGR
-343 SQEES
+343 DA
-348 IPSAQNYLGPS
+348 PSWTGVVS
-359 NGSSS
+359 
-364 NFAQRSLLMAERE
+364 QRSL
-377 SRPQSLSAAL
+377 SLSGAGPSAVNIASAL
-387 DFLAMA
+387 QFLALA
-393 NPGSNRP
+393 KPNQNP
-400 EPNAPALAEA
+400 AFEA
-410 GSSDTGSEMRLSA
+410 
-423 QDGQEIPPLGYAIG
+423 DGQVAQIDEEAPSWLAQSSVVGAEEHGIPPLGYAIG
-437 QLLGVYILAQNESGL
+437 QLLGIYVLAQNAAGL

-473 DEAGVTSQPLLVP
+473 DRTGVTRQPLLVP
-486 QSVAVSTREVT
+486 VSVSLSTREV
-497 AFELHRDVLL
+497 AALEAHL
-507 DRGLRLEVASDESI
+507 DDLSMRGLVFEIASEESI
-521 IIRAVPALLQREHAE
+521 IIRSVPALIQRDQAE
-536 QLVRDVLADLVEH
+536 QLVRDVAADLVEF
-549 GQTER
+549 GQSNR
-554 LTEQRDELLATMA
+554 LQEERDELLATMA
-567 CHGAVR
+567 CHGSVR

>member
-46 SLENGGVKRML
+46 ALENGGVKRML
-57 VRDNGEGVSPDD
+57 VRDNGEGVSADD

-216 ALGAAFIEAAM
+216 ALGAAFIDAAM

-237 LSGWIATPSYS
+237 LSGWVATPSYS

-289 VVFFELDPRL
+289 VIFFELDPRL

-336 QGGAATR
+336 KGGAATP
-343 SQEES
+343 SQEE
-348 IPSAQNYLGPS
+348 PMPGAQYDP
-359 NGSSS
+359 GSSS
-364 NFAQRSLLMAERE
+364 LPSNVFSQRSLLMAERE
-377 SRPQSLSAAL
+377 GRPQSLSAAL

-393 NPGSNRP
+393 NPRSKAL
-400 EPNAPALAEA
+400 EPGAAPLAEA
-410 GSSDTGSEMRLSA
+410 GSSDAA
-423 QDGQEIPPLGYAIG
+423 QNDQEIPPLGYAIG

-486 QSVAVSTREVT
+486 QSVAVSTREVS
-497 AFELHRDVLL
+497 ALESHRDVLL
-507 DRGLRLEVASDESI
+507 ARGLRLEVASDESI

>member
-1 MTRIKRLTPRLANQI
+1 MTRIQRLSPRLANQI

-33 ENALDAG
+33 ENALDAE

-46 SLENGGVKRML
+46 VLEAGGSKRML
-57 VRDNGEGVSPDD
+57 VRDNGRGVPADD

-78 TSKIQEQED
+78 TSKISEQED
-87 LEGIS
+87 LEGIA

-109 LTMTSNASDEKS
+109 LVMTSNASDEKS
-121 GWRVR
+121 GWCVR
-126 SEGESMRSALEP
+126 SAGESMQSELSP

-163 RTERT
+163 RTEKT
-168 ELSRIED
+168 ELARIED
-175 IVRKISLSHPAVQL
+175 IVRKISLSHPKVQL
-189 QLTHQGKSLRQYASA
+189 SLTHQGKVIRQYAAA
-204 MSMAEREFRVRQ
+204 MSMNERELRVKQ
-216 ALGAAFIEAAM
+216 ALGPAFIEAAM
-227 YFEEQKEGMT
+227 YFEEERGGMR
-237 LSGWIATPSYS
+237 LSGWVATPRYS

-273 RQGYHD
+273 RQGYQD
-279 VLHHGRQPAY
+279 VLHYGRHPAY
-289 VVFFELDPRL
+289 VIFFELDPRH

-314 ESRSVH
+314 ESRGVH
-320 NFIFSTVHHV
+320 DFIFSTIHQV
-330 LSRSLA
+330 LAKSQA
-336 QGGAATR
+336 GGEFARAADDAFQMDGR
-343 SQEES
+343 DA
-348 IPSAQNYLGPS
+348 PSWTGVVS
-359 NGSSS
+359 
-364 NFAQRSLLMAERE
+364 QRSL
-377 SRPQSLSAAL
+377 SLSGAGPSAVNIASAL
-387 DFLAMA
+387 QFLALA
-393 NPGSNRP
+393 KPNQNP
-400 EPNAPALAEA
+400 AFEA
-410 GSSDTGSEMRLSA
+410 
-423 QDGQEIPPLGYAIG
+423 DGQVAQIDEEAPSWLAQSSVVGAEEHGIPPLGYAIG
-437 QLLGVYILAQNESGL
+437 QLLGIYVLAQNAAGL

-473 DEAGVTSQPLLVP
+473 DRTGVTRQPLLVP
-486 QSVAVSTREVT
+486 VSVSLSTREV
-497 AFELHRDVLL
+497 AALEAHL
-507 DRGLRLEVASDESI
+507 DDLSMRGLVFEIASEESI
-521 IIRAVPALLQREHAE
+521 IIRSVPALIQRDQAE
-536 QLVRDVLADLVEH
+536 QLVRDVAADLVEF
-549 GQTER
+549 GQSNR
-554 LTEQRDELLATMA
+554 LQEERDELLATMA
-567 CHGAVR
+567 CHGSVR

>member
-46 SLENGGVKRML
+46 ALENGGVKRML
-57 VRDNGEGVSPDD
+57 VRDNGEGVSADD

-78 TSKIQEQED
+78 TSKIKEQED

-216 ALGAAFIEAAM
+216 ALGAAFIDAAM

-237 LSGWIATPSYS
+237 LSGWVATPSYS

-289 VVFFELDPRL
+289 VIFFELDPRL

-336 QGGAATR
+336 KGGAATP

-348 IPSAQNYLGPS
+348 MPGAQYDP
-359 NGSSS
+359 GSSS
-364 NFAQRSLLMAERE
+364 LSSNLFSQRSLLMAERE
-377 SRPQSLSAAL
+377 GRPQSLSAAL

-393 NPGSNRP
+393 NPRSKAF
-400 EPNAPALAEA
+400 EPGAAPLAQA
-410 GSSDTGSEMRLSA
+410 GSSDAA
-423 QDGQEIPPLGYAIG
+423 QNEQEIPPLGYAIG

-486 QSVAVSTREVT
+486 QSVAVSTREVS
-497 AFELHRDVLL
+497 ALESHRDVLL
-507 DRGLRLEVASDESI
+507 ARGLRLEVASDESI

-536 QLVRDVLADLVEH
+536 QLVRDVLADLVEY

>member
-1 MTRIKRLTPRLANQI
+1 MTRIQRLSPRLANQI

-33 ENALDAG
+33 ENALDAE

-46 SLENGGVKRML
+46 VLEAGGSKRML
-57 VRDNGEGVSPDD
+57 VRDNGRGVPADD

-78 TSKIQEQED
+78 TSKISEQED
-87 LEGIS
+87 LEGIA

-109 LTMTSNASDEKS
+109 LVMTSNASDEKA
-121 GWRVR
+121 GWCVR
-126 SEGESMRSALEP
+126 SAGESMQSELSP

-163 RTERT
+163 RTEKT
-168 ELSRIED
+168 ELARIED
-175 IVRKISLSHPAVQL
+175 IVRKISLSHPKVQL
-189 QLTHQGKSLRQYASA
+189 SLTHQGKVVRQYAAA
-204 MSMAEREFRVRQ
+204 MSMNERELRVKQ
-216 ALGAAFIEAAM
+216 ALGPAFIEAAM
-227 YFEEQKEGMT
+227 YFEEERGGMR
-237 LSGWIATPSYS
+237 LSGWVATPRYS

-273 RQGYHD
+273 RQGYQD
-279 VLHHGRQPAY
+279 VLHYGRHPAY
-289 VVFFELDPRL
+289 VIFFELDPRH

-314 ESRSVH
+314 ESRGVH
-320 NFIFSTVHHV
+320 DFIFSTIHQV
-330 LSRSLA
+330 LAKSQAGGEFARAVDDAFQMGTREAPSWT
-336 QGGAATR
+336 GGA
-343 SQEES
+343 S
-348 IPSAQNYLGPS
+348 
-359 NGSSS
+359 
-364 NFAQRSLLMAERE
+364 QRSL
-377 SRPQSLSAAL
+377 SLSGAGPSAANIASAL
-387 DFLAMA
+387 QFLALA
-393 NPGSNRP
+393 KPNQNP
-400 EPNAPALAEA
+400 AFEA
-410 GSSDTGSEMRLSA
+410 GGQVA
-423 QDGQEIPPLGYAIG
+423 QIDDEAPSWLAQPSVAGAEDHGIPPLGYAIG
-437 QLLGVYILAQNESGL
+437 QLLGIYVLAQNAAGL
-452 IVVDMHAA
+452 VVVDMHAA

-473 DEAGVTSQPLLVP
+473 DRMGVTRQPLLVP
-486 QSVAVSTREVT
+486 VSVSLSTREV
-497 AFELHRDVLL
+497 AALEAHRDDLSM
-507 DRGLRLEVASDESI
+507 RGLVFEIASEESI
-521 IIRAVPALLQREHAE
+521 IIRSVPALIQRDQAE
-536 QLVRDVLADLVEH
+536 QLVRDVAADLVEF
-549 GQTER
+549 GQSNR
-554 LTEQRDELLATMA
+554 LQEERDELLATMA
-567 CHGAVR
+567 CHGSVR

>member
-1 MTRIKRLTPRLANQI
+1 RLTPRLANQI

-78 TSKIQEQED
+78 TSKIREQED

-138 AAHPRGTTVDVEDL
+138 AAHARGTTVDVEDL

-216 ALGAAFIEAAM
+216 ALGAAFIDAAM

-237 LSGWIATPSYS
+237 LSGWVATPSYS

-289 VVFFELDPRL
+289 VIFFELDPRL

-336 QGGAATR
+336 KGGAATP

-348 IPSAQNYLGPS
+348 MPGAQYDP
-359 NGSSS
+359 GSSS
-364 NFAQRSLLMAERE
+364 LSSNVFSQRSLLMAERE
-377 SRPQSLSAAL
+377 GRPQSLSAAL

-393 NPGSNRP
+393 NPRSKEF
-400 EPNAPALAEA
+400 EPGAAPLAEA
-410 GSSDTGSEMRLSA
+410 GSSDAA
-423 QDGQEIPPLGYAIG
+423 QNEQEIPPLGYAIG

-497 AFELHRDVLL
+497 AFESHRDVLL
-507 DRGLRLEVASDESI
+507 ARGLRLEVASDESI

-580 QEMNHLLRLMEETER
+580 QEMNHL
-595 SSQCNH
+595 
-601 GRPTWF
+601 
-607 QISLAE
+607 
-613 LDSLFSRGR
+613 

>member
-1 MTRIKRLTPRLANQI
+1 MTRIQRLSPRLANQI

-33 ENALDAG
+33 ENALDAE

-46 SLENGGVKRML
+46 VLEAGGSKRML
-57 VRDNGEGVSPDD
+57 VRDNGRGVPADD

-78 TSKIQEQED
+78 TSKISEQED
-87 LEGIS
+87 LEGIA

-109 LTMTSNASDEKS
+109 LVMTSNASDEKA
-121 GWRVR
+121 GWCVR
-126 SEGESMRSALEP
+126 SAGESMQSELSP

-163 RTERT
+163 RTEKT
-168 ELSRIED
+168 ELARIED
-175 IVRKISLSHPAVQL
+175 IVRKISLSHPKVQL
-189 QLTHQGKSLRQYASA
+189 SLTHQGKVVRQYAAA
-204 MSMAEREFRVRQ
+204 MSMNERELRVKQ
-216 ALGAAFIEAAM
+216 ALGPAFIEAAM
-227 YFEEQKEGMT
+227 YFEEERGGMR
-237 LSGWIATPSYS
+237 LSGWVATPRYS

-273 RQGYHD
+273 RQGYQD
-279 VLHHGRQPAY
+279 VLHYGRHPAY
-289 VVFFELDPRL
+289 VIFFELDPRH

-314 ESRSVH
+314 ESRGVH
-320 NFIFSTVHHV
+320 DFIFSTIHQV
-330 LSRSLA
+330 LAKSQAGGEFARAVDDAFQMGTREAPSWT
-336 QGGAATR
+336 GGA
-343 SQEES
+343 S
-348 IPSAQNYLGPS
+348 
-359 NGSSS
+359 
-364 NFAQRSLLMAERE
+364 QRSL
-377 SRPQSLSAAL
+377 SLSGAGPSAANIASAL
-387 DFLAMA
+387 QFLALA
-393 NPGSNRP
+393 KPNQNP
-400 EPNAPALAEA
+400 AFEA
-410 GSSDTGSEMRLSA
+410 
-423 QDGQEIPPLGYAIG
+423 DGQVAQIDDEAPSWLAQPSVAGAEDHGIPPLGYAIG
-437 QLLGVYILAQNESGL
+437 QLLGIYVLAQNAAGL
-452 IVVDMHAA
+452 VVVDMHAA

-473 DEAGVTSQPLLVP
+473 DRMGVTRQPLLVP
-486 QSVAVSTREVT
+486 VSVSLSTREV
-497 AFELHRDVLL
+497 AALEAHRDDLSM
-507 DRGLRLEVASDESI
+507 RGLVFEIASEESI
-521 IIRAVPALLQREHAE
+521 IIRSVPALIQRDQAE
-536 QLVRDVLADLVEH
+536 QLVRDVAADLVEF
-549 GQTER
+549 GQSNR
-554 LTEQRDELLATMA
+554 LQEERDELLATMA
-567 CHGAVR
+567 CHGSVR

>member
-46 SLENGGVKRML
+46 ALENGGVKRML
-57 VRDNGEGVSPDD
+57 VRDNGEGVSADD

-216 ALGAAFIEAAM
+216 ALGAAFIDAAM

-237 LSGWIATPSYS
+237 LSGWVATPSYS

-289 VVFFELDPRL
+289 VIFFELDPRL

-336 QGGAATR
+336 KGGAATP
-343 SQEES
+343 SQEAS
-348 IPSAQNYLGPS
+348 MPGAQYDP
-359 NGSSS
+359 GSSS
-364 NFAQRSLLMAERE
+364 LSSNLFSQRSLLMAERE
-377 SRPQSLSAAL
+377 GRPQSLSAAL

-393 NPGSNRP
+393 NPRSKAL
-400 EPNAPALAEA
+400 EPGAAPLAEA
-410 GSSDTGSEMRLSA
+410 GSSDAA
-423 QDGQEIPPLGYAIG
+423 QNDQEIPPLGYAIG

-486 QSVAVSTREVT
+486 QSVAVSTREVS
-497 AFELHRDVLL
+497 ALESHRDVLL
-507 DRGLRLEVASDESI
+507 ARGLRLEVASDESI

>member
-1 MTRIKRLTPRLANQI
+1 MTRIQRLSPRLANQI

-33 ENALDAG
+33 ENALDAE

-46 SLENGGVKRML
+46 VLEAGGSKRML
-57 VRDNGEGVSPDD
+57 VRDNGRGVPADD

-78 TSKIQEQED
+78 TSKISEQED
-87 LEGIS
+87 LEGIA

-109 LTMTSNASDEKS
+109 LVMTSNASDEKA
-121 GWRVR
+121 GWCVR
-126 SEGESMRSALEP
+126 SAGESMQSELSP

-163 RTERT
+163 RTEKT
-168 ELSRIED
+168 ELARIED
-175 IVRKISLSHPAVQL
+175 IVRKISLSHPKVQL
-189 QLTHQGKSLRQYASA
+189 SLTHQGKVVRQYAAA
-204 MSMAEREFRVRQ
+204 MSMNERELRVKQ
-216 ALGAAFIEAAM
+216 ALGPAFIEAAM
-227 YFEEQKEGMT
+227 YFEEERGGMR
-237 LSGWIATPSYS
+237 LSGWVATPRYS

-273 RQGYHD
+273 RQGYQD
-279 VLHHGRQPAY
+279 VLHYGRHPAY
-289 VVFFELDPRL
+289 VIFFELDPRH

-314 ESRSVH
+314 ESRGVH
-320 NFIFSTVHHV
+320 DFIFSTIHQV
-330 LSRSLA
+330 LAKSQA
-336 QGGAATR
+336 GGEFARAADDAFQMDGR
-343 SQEES
+343 DA
-348 IPSAQNYLGPS
+348 PSWTGVVS
-359 NGSSS
+359 
-364 NFAQRSLLMAERE
+364 QRSL
-377 SRPQSLSAAL
+377 SLSGAGPSAVNIASAL
-387 DFLAMA
+387 QFLALA
-393 NPGSNRP
+393 KPNQNP
-400 EPNAPALAEA
+400 AFEA
-410 GSSDTGSEMRLSA
+410 
-423 QDGQEIPPLGYAIG
+423 DGQVAQIDEEAPSWLAQSSVVGAEDHGIPPLGYAIG
-437 QLLGVYILAQNESGL
+437 QLLGIYVLAQNAAGL

-473 DEAGVTSQPLLVP
+473 DRMGVTRQPLLVP
-486 QSVAVSTREVT
+486 VSVSLSTREV
-497 AFELHRDVLL
+497 AALEAHL
-507 DRGLRLEVASDESI
+507 DDLSMRGLVFEIASEESI
-521 IIRAVPALLQREHAE
+521 IIRSVPALIQRDQAE
-536 QLVRDVLADLVEH
+536 QLVRDVAADLVEF
-549 GQTER
+549 GQSNR
-554 LTEQRDELLATMA
+554 LQEERDELLATMA
-567 CHGAVR
+567 CHGSVR

>member
-1 MTRIKRLTPRLANQI
+1 MTRIQRLSPRLANQI

-33 ENALDAG
+33 ENALDAE

-46 SLENGGVKRML
+46 VLEAGGSKRML
-57 VRDNGEGVSPDD
+57 VRDNGRGVPADD

-78 TSKIQEQED
+78 TSKISEQED
-87 LEGIS
+87 LEGIA

-109 LTMTSNASDEKS
+109 LVMTSNASDEKA
-121 GWRVR
+121 GWCVR
-126 SEGESMRSALEP
+126 SAGESMQSELSP

-163 RTERT
+163 RTEKT
-168 ELSRIED
+168 ELARIED
-175 IVRKISLSHPAVQL
+175 IVRKISLSHPKVQL
-189 QLTHQGKSLRQYASA
+189 SLMHQGKVVRQYAAA
-204 MSMAEREFRVRQ
+204 MSMNERELRVKQ
-216 ALGAAFIEAAM
+216 ALGPAFIEAAM
-227 YFEEQKEGMT
+227 YFEEERGGMR
-237 LSGWIATPSYS
+237 LSGWVATPRYS

-273 RQGYHD
+273 RQGYQD
-279 VLHHGRQPAY
+279 VLHYGRHPAY
-289 VVFFELDPRL
+289 VIFFELDPRH

-314 ESRSVH
+314 ESRGVH
-320 NFIFSTVHHV
+320 DFIFSTIHQV
-330 LSRSLA
+330 LAKSQA
-336 QGGAATR
+336 GGEFARAADDAFQMGTR
-343 SQEES
+343 DA
-348 IPSAQNYLGPS
+348 PSWTGVVS
-359 NGSSS
+359 
-364 NFAQRSLLMAERE
+364 QRSL
-377 SRPQSLSAAL
+377 SLSGAGPSAVNIASAL
-387 DFLAMA
+387 QFLALA
-393 NPGSNRP
+393 KPNQNP
-400 EPNAPALAEA
+400 AFEA
-410 GSSDTGSEMRLSA
+410 
-423 QDGQEIPPLGYAIG
+423 DGQVAQIDEEAPSWLAQSSVVGAEEHGIPPLGYAIG
-437 QLLGVYILAQNESGL
+437 QLLGIYVLAQNAAGL

-473 DEAGVTSQPLLVP
+473 DRTGVTRQPLLVP
-486 QSVAVSTREVT
+486 VSVSLSTREV
-497 AFELHRDVLL
+497 AALEAHL
-507 DRGLRLEVASDESI
+507 DDLSMRGLVFEIASEESI
-521 IIRAVPALLQREHAE
+521 IIRSVPALIQRDQAE
-536 QLVRDVLADLVEH
+536 QLVRDVAADLVEF
-549 GQTER
+549 GQSNR
-554 LTEQRDELLATMA
+554 LQEERDELLATMA
-567 CHGAVR
+567 CHGSVR

>member
-24 PASVIKELL
+24 PASVIKELV

-46 SLENGGVKRML
+46 ALENGGVKRML
-57 VRDNGEGVSPDD
+57 VRDNGEGVSADD

-216 ALGAAFIEAAM
+216 ALGAAFIDAAM

-237 LSGWIATPSYS
+237 LSGWVATPSYS

-289 VVFFELDPRL
+289 VIFFELDPRL

-336 QGGAATR
+336 EGGAATP
-343 SQEES
+343 SQEAS
-348 IPSAQNYLGPS
+348 MPGAQYDP
-359 NGSSS
+359 GSSS
-364 NFAQRSLLMAERE
+364 LSSNLFSQRSLLMAERE
-377 SRPQSLSAAL
+377 GRPQSLSAAL

-393 NPGSNRP
+393 NPRSKAV
-400 EPNAPALAEA
+400 EPGTAPLAEA
-410 GSSDTGSEMRLSA
+410 GSSDAA
-423 QDGQEIPPLGYAIG
+423 QNEQEIPPLGYAIG
-437 QLLGVYILAQNESGL
+437 QLLGVYILAQNELGL

-497 AFELHRDVLL
+497 ALESHRDVLL
-507 DRGLRLEVASDESI
+507 ARGLRLEVASDESI